1 MSNQHSNLVTKM
13 QRWELNFYSQCWCCI
28 VVWNMTSWWTFFDL
42 KLQVMLRALHT
53 YYIFCALGCYCF
65 FKAMTKCIVPWHG
78 TLLCGSRLPC
88 NVWPSS
94 VWALTIN
101 SCSCLLMH
109 DAGLKSRHVKR
120 NFLWAS
126 DNRVAKRSWLADW
139 LLPPQIPTKHNQNLN
154 TIWET

>member
-1 MSNQHSNLVTKM
+1 MLMLHSTYEIWPADEHSSIWNC
-13 QRWELNFYSQCWCCI
+13 RWCWGHYI
-28 VVWNMTSWWTFFDL
+28 
-42 KLQVMLRALHT
+42 HT
-53 YYIFCALGCYCF
+53 YIFCALGWWLGCYCF

-126 DNRVAKRSWLADW
+126 DNRVAKRSWLFPSQI
-139 LLPPQIPTKHNQNLN
+139 LLSIIK
-154 TIWET
+154 I